1 MIKRYKKNE
10 IENLVKILKN
20 DGVISVPTDTV
31 FGICAR
37 INSEIAHDKLITI
50 KNRSIKKSFP
60 VMCANEE
67 QIKSI
72 AIVNDVAKK
81 LIKSFMPGPITLVL
95 NKNKNLPEYVTN
107 GKDTIAVRMA
117 TSETIKKLILELGSP
132 IFMTSANQSGE
143 PTCNS
148 LDEIEEIFN
157 SITGTNFNFQFK
169 LENEI
174 TEDTLEEKI
183 IDETESIGVQHQTS
197 SSANLNSDYT
207 FDSFIVGDSN
217 RFAFTAARAV
227 AEKPGK
233 AYNPLF
239 LYGKSGLGKTHL
251 MHAIGNYILEN
262 SNKKVLYVSSEQFVN
277 DYIYAVRNNEKNSFD
292 RIDSFKNKYRNID
305 VLIIDDIQFLG
316 SATKGQE
323 EFFHT
328 FNELHD
334 SNKQI
339 IIASDRSVDDLK
351 MLENRLITR
360 FNWGLTANITP
371 PDFNLRVDIIKK
383 KISHQ
388 EAAEDIPIEVIEY
401 IANIN
406 DSDVRQL
413 EGAITRVFAYASM
426 MNRGIINLDI
436 AIEALKDKVSEK
448 SVYKNDVHRI
458 QRIVCEYFKIDI
470 EDLKGKKRRKD
481 VNYPRQI
488 AIYLCRKMT
497 SESFP
502 KMGTYFGGRDH
513 STIISAYQK
522 IENDLKTNPQLQ
534 IVINELKEKI

>member
-1 MIKRYKKNE
+1 MNVDMIWNE
-10 IENLVKILKN
+10 FLTKIRER
-20 DGVISVPTDTV
+20 ISPLSYDTW
-31 FGICAR
+31 F
-37 INSEIAHDKLITI
+37 
-50 KNRSIKKSFP
+50 
-60 VMCANEE
+60 
-67 QIKSI
+67 
-72 AIVNDVAKK
+72 
-81 LIKSFMPGPITLVL
+81 
-95 NKNKNLPEYVTN
+95 
-107 GKDTIAVRMA
+107 KDTKLYNIDKNTAIILVPM
-117 TSETIKKLILELGSP
+117 SLHKKHLEE
-132 IFMTSANQSGE
+132 NYKE
-143 PTCNS
+143 
-148 LDEIEEIFN
+148 EIEEIFN
-157 SITGTNFNFQFK
+157 SITGTNFTFQFK
-169 LENEI
+169 LESEI
-174 TEDTLEEKI
+174 TEDKKEEEAPK
-183 IDETESIGVQHQTS
+183 TEIESSGVPYQS
-197 SSANLNSDYT
+197 NLSANLKSEYT
-207 FDSFIVGDSN
+207 FDNFIVGDSN

-251 MHAIGNYILEN
+251 MHSIGNYILKN

-277 DYIYAVRNNEKNSFD
+277 DYIYAVRNNDKSNFD
-292 RIDSFKNKYRNID
+292 KIDSFKNKYRNID

-316 SATKGQE
+316 TATKGQE

-328 FNELHD
+328 FNQLHD

-388 EAAEDIPIEVIEY
+388 EAAENLPIEVIEY

-413 EGAITRVFAYASM
+413 EGAITRVFAYALM
-426 MNRGIINLDI
+426 MNKGEVTLDI
-436 AIEALKDKVSEK
+436 AIDALKDRVSER

-470 EDLKGKKRRKD
+470 EDLKGKKRSKD

-488 AIYLCRKMT
+488 AIYLCRIMT
-497 SESFP
+497 NESFP

-522 IENDLKTNPQLQ
+522 IEKDLKTNSQLQ
-534 IVINELKEKI
+534 TVISELKNRI

>member
-1 MIKRYKKNE
+1 MNTDNLWNEFLDKIKERITPLSY
-10 IENLVKILKN
+10 
-20 DGVISVPTDTV
+20 DTW
-31 FGICAR
+31 F
-37 INSEIAHDKLITI
+37 
-50 KNRSIKKSFP
+50 
-60 VMCANEE
+60 
-67 QIKSI
+67 
-72 AIVNDVAKK
+72 
-81 LIKSFMPGPITLVL
+81 
-95 NKNKNLPEYVTN
+95 
-107 GKDTIAVRMA
+107 KDTKLYKLDGGTA
-117 TSETIKKLILELGSP
+117 TIIVPLALHKKHLEENY
-132 IFMTSANQSGE
+132 I
-143 PTCNS
+143 
-148 LDEIEEIFN
+148 DDIEETFN
-157 SITGTNFNFQFK
+157 SITGTNFNFKFI

-174 TEDTLEEKI
+174 NEISDNNEEVI
-183 IDETESIGVQHQTS
+183 IGASNENMGVPHQTS
-197 SSANLNSDYT
+197 ASANLNSEYT
-207 FDSFIVGDSN
+207 FDSFIVGNSN

-251 MHAIGNYILEN
+251 MHAIGNYIIQN
-262 SNKKVLYVSSEQFVN
+262 TNKKVLYVSSEQFVN
-277 DYIYAVRNNEKNSFD
+277 DYIAAVRNNEKNTFD
-292 RIDSFKNKYRNID
+292 KIDSFKNKYRNID

-328 FNELHD
+328 FNQLHD

-371 PDFNLRVDIIKK
+371 PDFGLRVDIIKR
-383 KISHQ
+383 KIAHQ

-413 EGAITRVFAYASM
+413 EGAITRVFAYALM
-426 MNRGIINLDI
+426 MNHGVVTLDI
-436 AIEALKDKVSEK
+436 AIEALKDKISER
-448 SVYKNDVHRI
+448 SVYKNDIHRI

-470 EDLKGKKRRKD
+470 EDLKGR
-481 VNYPRQI
+481 I
-488 AIYLCRKMT
+488 MT
-497 SESFP
+497 NESYP

-522 IENDLKTNPQLQ
+522 IEKDLETNYQLQ
-534 IVINELKEKI
+534 TVIEELKKRI

>member
-1 MIKRYKKNE
+1 MNTDNLWNEFLDKIKERITPLSY
-10 IENLVKILKN
+10 
-20 DGVISVPTDTV
+20 DTW
-31 FGICAR
+31 F
-37 INSEIAHDKLITI
+37 
-50 KNRSIKKSFP
+50 
-60 VMCANEE
+60 
-67 QIKSI
+67 
-72 AIVNDVAKK
+72 
-81 LIKSFMPGPITLVL
+81 
-95 NKNKNLPEYVTN
+95 
-107 GKDTIAVRMA
+107 KDTKLYKLDGGTA
-117 TSETIKKLILELGSP
+117 TIIVPLALHKKHLEENY
-132 IFMTSANQSGE
+132 I
-143 PTCNS
+143 
-148 LDEIEEIFN
+148 DDIEETFN
-157 SITGTNFNFQFK
+157 SITGTNFNFKFI

-174 TEDTLEEKI
+174 NEISDNNEEVI
-183 IDETESIGVQHQTS
+183 IGTSNENMGVTHQTS
-197 SSANLNSDYT
+197 ASANLNSEYT
-207 FDSFIVGDSN
+207 FDSFIVGNSN

-251 MHAIGNYILEN
+251 MHAIGNYIIQN
-262 SNKKVLYVSSEQFVN
+262 TNKKVLYVSSEQFVN
-277 DYIYAVRNNEKNSFD
+277 DYIAAVRNNEKNTFD
-292 RIDSFKNKYRNID
+292 KIDSFKNKYRNID

-328 FNELHD
+328 FNQLHD

-371 PDFNLRVDIIKK
+371 PDFGLRVDIIKR
-383 KISHQ
+383 KIAHQ

-413 EGAITRVFAYASM
+413 EGAITRVFAYALM
-426 MNRGIINLDI
+426 MNHGVVTLDI
-436 AIEALKDKVSEK
+436 AIEALKDKISER
-448 SVYKNDVHRI
+448 SVYKNDIHRI

-470 EDLKGKKRRKD
+470 EDLKGKKRSKD
-481 VNYPRQI
+481 INYQRQI
-488 AIYLCRKMT
+488 AIYLCRIMT
-497 SESFP
+497 NESYP

-522 IENDLKTNPQLQ
+522 IEKDLETNYQLQ
-534 IVINELKEKI
+534 TVIEELKKRI

>member
-1 MIKRYKKNE
+1 MNTDNLWNEFLDKIKERITPLSY
-10 IENLVKILKN
+10 
-20 DGVISVPTDTV
+20 DTQ
-31 FGICAR
+31 F
-37 INSEIAHDKLITI
+37 
-50 KNRSIKKSFP
+50 
-60 VMCANEE
+60 
-67 QIKSI
+67 
-72 AIVNDVAKK
+72 
-81 LIKSFMPGPITLVL
+81 
-95 NKNKNLPEYVTN
+95 
-107 GKDTIAVRMA
+107 KDTKLYKLDGGTA
-117 TSETIKKLILELGSP
+117 TIIVPLALHKKHLEENY
-132 IFMTSANQSGE
+132 I
-143 PTCNS
+143 
-148 LDEIEEIFN
+148 DDIEETFN
-157 SITGTNFNFQFK
+157 SITGTNFNFKFI

-174 TEDTLEEKI
+174 NEISDNNEEVI
-183 IDETESIGVQHQTS
+183 IGTSNESMGVPHQTS
-197 SSANLNSDYT
+197 ASANLNSEYT
-207 FDSFIVGDSN
+207 FDSFIVGNSN

-251 MHAIGNYILEN
+251 MHAIGNYIIQN
-262 SNKKVLYVSSEQFVN
+262 TNKKVLYVSSEQFVN
-277 DYIYAVRNNEKNSFD
+277 DYIAAVRNNEKNTFD
-292 RIDSFKNKYRNID
+292 KIDSFKNKYRNID

-328 FNELHD
+328 FNQLHD

-371 PDFNLRVDIIKK
+371 PDFGLRVDIIKR
-383 KISHQ
+383 KIAHQ

-413 EGAITRVFAYASM
+413 EGAITRVFAYALM
-426 MNRGIINLDI
+426 MNHGVVTLDI
-436 AIEALKDKVSEK
+436 AIEALKDKISER
-448 SVYKNDVHRI
+448 SVYKNDIHRI

-470 EDLKGKKRRKD
+470 EDLKGKKRSKD
-481 VNYPRQI
+481 INYQRQI
-488 AIYLCRKMT
+488 AIYLCRIMT
-497 SESFP
+497 NESYP

-522 IENDLKTNPQLQ
+522 IEKDLKTNYQLQ
-534 IVINELKEKI
+534 TVIEELKKRIQLLIVDKFKVINKYCG

>member
-1 MIKRYKKNE
+1 MNTELLWNNFLSKIKER
-10 IENLVKILKN
+10 
-20 DGVISVPTDTV
+20 ISPLSYDTW
-31 FGICAR
+31 F
-37 INSEIAHDKLITI
+37 
-50 KNRSIKKSFP
+50 
-60 VMCANEE
+60 
-67 QIKSI
+67 
-72 AIVNDVAKK
+72 
-81 LIKSFMPGPITLVL
+81 
-95 NKNKNLPEYVTN
+95 
-107 GKDTIAVRMA
+107 KDTKLYKIEKGTAV
-117 TSETIKKLILELGSP
+117 IVVPIVLHKKHLEE
-132 IFMTSANQSGE
+132 NY
-143 PTCNS
+143 
-148 LDEIEEIFN
+148 LDDIEEIFN
-157 SITGTNFNFQFK
+157 SLTDTNFSFQFK
-169 LENEI
+169 LESEI
-174 TEDTLEEKI
+174 QDEKENSIIVSEDV
-183 IDETESIGVQHQTS
+183 DSSQNIGVPYQS
-197 SSANLNSDYT
+197 SASANLNSEHT
-207 FDSFIVGDSN
+207 FDNFIVGNSN

-251 MHAIGNYILEN
+251 MHAIGNYIIQN
-262 SNKKVLYVSSEQFVN
+262 SNKRVLYVSSETFVN
-277 DYIYAVRNNEKNSFD
+277 DYIYAVRNNDRNNFD
-292 RIDSFKNKYRNID
+292 KIDSFKKKYRNVD

-316 SATKGQE
+316 TATKGQE

-339 IIASDRSVDDLK
+339 IIASDRSVDDLR
-351 MLENRLITR
+351 MLEERLITR

-371 PDFNLRVDIIKK
+371 PDLSLRVDIIKK

-388 EAAEDIPIEVIEY
+388 ETAEDIPMEVIEY

-426 MNRGIINLDI
+426 MNRGIVTLDC
-436 AIEALKDKVSEK
+436 AIEALKDKVSER

-458 QRIVCEYFKIDI
+458 QRIVCEYFKLDI
-470 EDLKGKKRRKD
+470 EDLKGKKRSKD

-488 AIYLCRKMT
+488 AIYLCRVT
-497 SESFP
+497 TNESFP

-522 IENDLKTNPQLQ
+522 IEKDLKTNYQLQ
-534 IVINELKEKI
+534 MVISELKKRICG

>member
-1 MIKRYKKNE
+1 MNTDILWNNFLDKIKER
-10 IENLVKILKN
+10 
-20 DGVISVPTDTV
+20 ISPLSYDTW
-31 FGICAR
+31 F
-37 INSEIAHDKLITI
+37 
-50 KNRSIKKSFP
+50 
-60 VMCANEE
+60 
-67 QIKSI
+67 
-72 AIVNDVAKK
+72 
-81 LIKSFMPGPITLVL
+81 
-95 NKNKNLPEYVTN
+95 
-107 GKDTIAVRMA
+107 KDTKL
-117 TSETIKKLILELGSP
+117 KKIDKNVAIIEVPMSLHKKHLEE
-132 IFMTSANQSGE
+132 NY
-143 PTCNS
+143 

-157 SITGTNFNFQFK
+157 SITGTNFTFQFK
-169 LENEI
+169 LESEL
-174 TEDTLEEKI
+174 LEEKTNDDI
-183 IDETESIGVQHQTS
+183 IQEVRETPGVPYQS
-197 SSANLNSDYT
+197 NISANLKSEYT
-207 FDSFIVGDSN
+207 FDNFIVGDSN

-262 SNKKVLYVSSEQFVN
+262 SNKRVLYVSSEQFVN
-277 DYIYAVRNNEKNSFD
+277 DYIYAVRNNDKNNFD

-316 SATKGQE
+316 TATKGQE

-328 FNELHD
+328 FNQLHD

-351 MLENRLITR
+351 MLEDRLITR

-388 EAAEDIPIEVIEY
+388 EAAEDIPIDVIEY

-413 EGAITRVFAYASM
+413 EGAITRVFAYALM
-426 MNRGIINLDI
+426 MNKGIVTLDV
-436 AIEALKDKVSEK
+436 AIDALKDKISDR

-470 EDLKGKKRRKD
+470 EDLKGKKRSKD
-481 VNYPRQI
+481 INYPRQI
-488 AIYLCRKMT
+488 AIYLCRLMT
-497 SESFP
+497 NESFP
-502 KMGTYFGGRDH
+502 KLGTYFGGRDH

-522 IENDLKTNPQLQ
+522 IEKDLKLSNQLQ
-534 IVINELKEKI
+534 VVINELKSRI

>member
-1 MIKRYKKNE
+1 MNTDNLWNEFLDKIKERITPLSY
-10 IENLVKILKN
+10 
-20 DGVISVPTDTV
+20 DTW
-31 FGICAR
+31 F
-37 INSEIAHDKLITI
+37 
-50 KNRSIKKSFP
+50 
-60 VMCANEE
+60 
-67 QIKSI
+67 
-72 AIVNDVAKK
+72 
-81 LIKSFMPGPITLVL
+81 
-95 NKNKNLPEYVTN
+95 
-107 GKDTIAVRMA
+107 KDTKLYKLDGGTA
-117 TSETIKKLILELGSP
+117 TIIVPLALHKKHLEENY
-132 IFMTSANQSGE
+132 I
-143 PTCNS
+143 
-148 LDEIEEIFN
+148 DDIEETFN
-157 SITGTNFNFQFK
+157 SITGTNFNFKFI

-174 TEDTLEEKI
+174 NEISDNNEEVI
-183 IDETESIGVQHQTS
+183 IGASNENMGVPHQTS
-197 SSANLNSDYT
+197 ASANLNSEYT
-207 FDSFIVGDSN
+207 FDSFIVGNSN

-277 DYIYAVRNNEKNSFD
+277 DYIYAVRNNDKNNFD
-292 RIDSFKNKYRNID
+292 KIDSFKDKYRNID

-328 FNELHD
+328 FNQLHD

-351 MLENRLITR
+351 MLEDRLITR

-371 PDFNLRVDIIKK
+371 PDFDLRVNIIRK

-388 EAAEDIPIEVIEY
+388 EAAKDIPNEVIEY

-426 MNRGIINLDI
+426 MNRGIITLDI
-436 AIEALKDKVSEK
+436 AIDALKDKASEK

-470 EDLKGKKRRKD
+470 EELKGKKRSKD
-481 VNYPRQI
+481 INYPRQI
-488 AIYLCRKMT
+488 AIYLCRIMT
-497 SESFP
+497 NESFP

-513 STIISAYQK
+513 STIISAYQR
-522 IENDLKTNPQLQ
+522 IERDLKTNTQLQ
-534 IVINELKEKI
+534 TVINELKNKI

>member
-1 MIKRYKKNE
+1 MNTEMLWNSFLSRIKERISPLSYDTWFKDTKLYKIEKN
-10 IENLVKILKN
+10 
-20 DGVISVPTDTV
+20 
-31 FGICAR
+31 
-37 INSEIAHDKLITI
+37 
-50 KNRSIKKSFP
+50 
-60 VMCANEE
+60 
-67 QIKSI
+67 I
-72 AIVNDVAKK
+72 AIIIVPMILHKK
-81 LIKSFMPGPITLVL
+81 H
-95 NKNKNLPEYVTN
+95 
-107 GKDTIAVRMA
+107 
-117 TSETIKKLILELGSP
+117 LEE
-132 IFMTSANQSGE
+132 NYK
-143 PTCNS
+143 
-148 LDEIEEIFN
+148 DEIEEIFN
-157 SITGTNFNFQFK
+157 SITGTNFSFQFK
-169 LENEI
+169 LENEL
-174 TEDTLEEKI
+174 TENNNKEDLNGNI
-183 IDETESIGVQHQTS
+183 INTIGGVPYQSSI
-197 SSANLNSDYT
+197 SANLKSEYT
-207 FDSFIVGDSN
+207 FDNFIVGDSN

-251 MHAIGNYILEN
+251 MHSIGNYIIEN
-262 SNKKVLYVSSEQFVN
+262 SNKRVLYVSSEQFVN
-277 DYIYAVRNNEKNSFD
+277 DYITAVRNNDKSNFD
-292 RIDSFKNKYRNID
+292 RIDSFKSKYRNID

-316 SATKGQE
+316 TATKGQE

-328 FNELHD
+328 FNQLHD

-351 MLENRLITR
+351 MLEDRLITR

-371 PDFNLRVDIIKK
+371 PDFNLRVSIIKK

-388 EAAEDIPIEVIEY
+388 EAAEDIPLEVIEY

-413 EGAITRVFAYASM
+413 EGAITRVFAYSLM
-426 MNRGIINLDI
+426 MNKGKVTLDV
-436 AIEALKDKVSEK
+436 AVEALKDKVNDR

-470 EDLKGKKRRKD
+470 EDLKGKKRSKD

-488 AIYLCRKMT
+488 AIYLCRIMT
-497 SESFP
+497 NESFP

-522 IENDLKTNPQLQ
+522 IEKDLKINSQLQ
-534 IVINELKEKI
+534 TVIKELKSKI

>member
-1 MIKRYKKNE
+1 MNTETLWNSFLSKIKERISPLSYDTWFKDTRLHK
-10 IENLVKILKN
+10 IEN
-20 DGVISVPTDTV
+20 G
-31 FGICAR
+31 
-37 INSEIAHDKLITI
+37 
-50 KNRSIKKSFP
+50 
-60 VMCANEE
+60 
-67 QIKSI
+67 
-72 AIVNDVAKK
+72 
-81 LIKSFMPGPITLVL
+81 
-95 NKNKNLPEYVTN
+95 
-107 GKDTIAVRMA
+107 IAV
-117 TSETIKKLILELGSP
+117 IVVPIILHKKHLEE
-132 IFMTSANQSGE
+132 NY
-143 PTCNS
+143 
-148 LDEIEEIFN
+148 LDDIEEIFN
-157 SITGTNFNFQFK
+157 ALTDTNFKFEFK
-169 LENEI
+169 LETEI
-174 TEDTLEEKI
+174 QEEEENNIEIDIHESTEVV
-183 IDETESIGVQHQTS
+183 GVPYQS
-197 SSANLNSDYT
+197 SASANLNSEYT
-207 FDSFIVGDSN
+207 FDNFIVGNSN

-251 MHAIGNYILEN
+251 MHSIGNYIIKN
-262 SNKKVLYVSSEQFVN
+262 SNKKVLYVSSETFVN
-277 DYIYAVRNNEKNSFD
+277 DYIYAVRNNDKTNNFD
-292 RIDSFKNKYRNID
+292 KIDSFKKKYRNID

-316 SATKGQE
+316 TAAKGQE

-388 EAAEDIPIEVIEY
+388 EAAEDIPMEVIEY

-426 MNRGIINLDI
+426 MNRGVVTLDC
-436 AIEALKDKVSEK
+436 AIEALKDKVSER

-470 EDLKGKKRRKD
+470 EDLKGKKRSKD

-488 AIYLCRKMT
+488 AIYLCRIIT
-497 SESFP
+497 NESYP

-513 STIISAYQK
+513 STIVSAFQK
-522 IENDLKTNPQLQ
+522 IEKDLKTSYQLQ
-534 IVINELKEKI
+534 TVIEELKKRICG